1 MIESVERWVI
11 AVKVSEEVERLKK
24 QIEKEMIERLS
35 FFKSC
40 IFAEVISG
48 SREKAKE
55 LIKQKFP
62 DYEII
67 E

>member
-1 MIESVERWVI
+1 
-11 AVKVSEEVERLKK
+11 
-24 QIEKEMIERLS
+24 MIERLS
-35 FFKSC
+35 FFKDC

-48 SREKAKE
+48 SGEKAKE

-62 DYEII
+62 NYEIV